1 MGTLDLVCRSMV
13 GLYSYSLS
21 PLSENL
27 NVQARFLSNAI
38 IILQLHISLGQVD
51 AVLNRHQSTPHHGS
65 LDKRHQVWPGPGP
78 FLRISVGPMRY
89 FPVGRRR
96 HTNTPNNSVA

>member
-13 GLYSYSLS
+13 GLYSYGLS

-27 NVQARFLSNAI
+27 DAQARFLSNAI
-38 IILQLHISLGQVD
+38 IILQLHLSLGQVNV
-51 AVLNRHQSTPHHGS
+51 VLNRHQSTPHHGS
-65 LDKRHQVWPGPGP
+65 LDKRHRVQPGPRL
-78 FLRISVGPMRY
+78 FLRISVGPVRY